1 VARVFV
7 VNPRL
12 FRLSA
17 SNYYGLCLALC
28 LGTALNAHASSTS
41 LPSPYFREAEFY
53 RHQSQPLLALGSL
66 LAARQTSLPDA
77 ERSTAELLLGQLYR
91 DYALPGQAADS
102 LQRAA
107 GSGVGSLRGKAWWD
121 LAMQRYRRGEYE
133 RANAALART
142 TGLLPYELE
151 QQRPLLQAQIL
162 LALNRNAEAV
172 ALLNAWQPIQHQD
185 PYTRY
190 NVGVALVRAG
200 DLLQGAGM
208 LDSVGTMPAPD
219 PESQALRDQANLAM
233 GYGFLRA
240 DHGATARPLFKR
252 VRLEG
257 PHASLALLGA
267 GWAELAPDGARQQ
280 NLYLSPVGCVEDPA
294 RVLPES
300 LLILRRPPRA
310 ACDRERTFKSRVFF
324 EQAPGAGSEAER
336 YRRALVPW
344 QTLIRRSPADA
355 AVQEALLA
363 VPYAYSRLK
372 GREQAIEHYRNAI
385 RLYEAERRQLQRA
398 AQRIRETPLPAAG
411 AVGDGGLLPAWALP
425 RAEDG
430 LYLGALFA
438 SHSFQS
444 ALHDLQALRT
454 LARTLTPLEPRFD
467 SLAARLDGSAAA
479 VAGSADTP
487 VSPTTDD
494 ADDAAAA
501 AELVASVDAAPV
513 PPSERRITYF
523 GVFDFIPPTETP
535 PALPSAPAVEERRL
549 PESPPPPRRRST
561 RTDTSETPF
570 ERYQRLRNRLELV
583 QAQVLAA
590 EDSHEQALR
599 EMALAEIARQQ
610 ERLDTYLAQA
620 RFSLARL
627 LDPAVTGTPGE

>member
-1 VARVFV
+1 MVT
-7 VNPRL
+7 PRL
-12 FRLSA
+12 FRLLT
-17 SNYYGLCLALC
+17 SNYGLCLALV
-28 LGTALNAHASSTS
+28 LGIGAPAQLRAASDG
-41 LPSPYFREAEFY
+41 LPSPYYREAEYY

-66 LAARQTSLPDA
+66 LAAQQQESLRDG
-77 ERSTAELLLGQLYR
+77 ERNAAELLLGQLYR

-102 LQRAA
+102 LQRAT
-107 GSGVGSLRGKAWWD
+107 GSGVGSLRGKAWWE
-121 LAMQRYRRGEYE
+121 LAQQRYRRGEYE

-162 LALNRNAEAV
+162 MALNRNAEAV

-219 PESQALRDQANLAM
+219 AELQALRDRANLAM

-257 PHASLALLGA
+257 PHSSLALLGA
-267 GWAELAPDGARQQ
+267 GWAELAPDGTRQQ

-310 ACDRERTFKSRVFF
+310 ACDRERTFKARVFF

-344 QTLIRRSPADA
+344 QTLIRRNPADP

-363 VPYAYSRLK
+363 VPYAYARLK
-372 GREQAIEHYRNAI
+372 GRELAIEHYRNAI
-385 RLYEAERRQLQRA
+385 RLYETERRQLERTAQQVREAPVSA
-398 AQRIRETPLPAAG
+398 AADGAA
-411 AVGDGGLLPAWALP
+411 LSAWNLP
-425 RAEDG
+425 RPEDG

-438 SHSFQS
+438 SHPFQA
-444 ALHDLQALRT
+444 ALRDLQALRT
-454 LARTLTPLEPRFD
+454 LARTLTPLEPRLD
-467 SLAARLDGSAAA
+467 YLATRLDGGALT
-479 VAGSADTP
+479 VADSTNAP
-487 VSPTTDD
+487 ATT
-494 ADDAAAA
+494 AETDDAAAA
-501 AELVASVDAAPV
+501 DELVASVEAAPQS
-513 PPSERRITYF
+513 PGERRITYF
-523 GVFDFIPPTETP
+523 GVFDFMP
-535 PALPSAPAVEERRL
+535 PAEAAPALTSAPATEERL
-549 PESPPPPRRRST
+549 APETPTPPRRRVRS
-561 RTDTSETPF
+561 DTSETPF
-570 ERYQRLRNRLELV
+570 ERYQRLRNRLELM

-590 EDSHEQALR
+590 EDSQEQVLR
-599 EMALAEIARQQ
+599 DMTLAELARHQA
-610 ERLDTYLAQA
+610 RLDTYLAQA

-627 LDPAVTGTPGE
+627 LDPAVTESPGE